1 MPVPRTGSEAV
12 NASDGARSVP
22 DPSGTG
28 PSETGLSETGPF
40 DTGPW
45 AGLRPIA
52 PAEGGHRS
60 EVWRA
65 RLDGRWVSIRRSERS
80 AASLD
85 WELDLLTMLATNG
98 FTIPAVI
105 PTDDGRRHVDGVV
118 VQEWLEGQEPSGEG
132 DWRLVA
138 AELDRLHRLTV
149 DHPQR
154 PGCCRVG
161 ELGAIRRSV
170 DADLDAIPDVVVE
183 RVLAVFAEVA
193 EVPVAV
199 VHGDPSPGNIRID
212 GQGRVGLL
220 DWDESRVDVVW
231 HDLSNLGT
239 VVLEPEQQAAAER
252 LSNAWEAIN
261 AWVVEPGYGRRRLEA
276 LDQS

>member
-1 MPVPRTGSEAV
+1 MPVPRTGFEAV
-12 NASDGARSVP
+12 TTPDGARAVP
-22 DPSGTG
+22 DPPDTG
-28 PSETGLSETGPF
+28 PSETRPF

-65 RLDGRWVSIRRSERS
+65 RLDGRSVSIRRSGRS
-80 AASLD
+80 AASLE
-85 WELDLLTMLATNG
+85 WELDLLTMLATDG
-98 FTIPAVI
+98 FTVPAVV

-170 DADLDAIPDVVVE
+170 DADLDAIPDAVVE

-212 GQGRVGLL
+212 RGRVGLL

-231 HDLSNLGT
+231 HDLSNLGA
-239 VVLEPEQQAAAER
+239 VVLEPDQQARAER

-261 AWVVEPGYGRRRLEA
+261 AWVAEPGYGRRRLEA